1 MPEERVYIVDH
12 FTGSYAL
19 NEKKDLVAYEHAPKT
34 LDDMVE
40 EALKIERGEPNY
52 ALQKLLDRLKE
63 MGVKEVVIEDE
74 RLARFVT
81 GKGFEVKIEPGNE
94 VAVAFRDRIPEVVVE
109 TGFVKSDEEY
119 RKLLHEFSLE
129 ITRRKLRRAAQKR
142 DLLAAQAIRAIDDID
157 KTTNLFAARIRE
169 WYSLHFPELDDLV
182 REHEDYIKI
191 VAELGHRE
199 NITKENLMKLGFSEK
214 KAEEIAEA
222 AKKSMGADFSDLD
235 IKAIQKFARITLELY
250 KLRRE
255 LADYIAAV
263 MKEVAPNITAL
274 VGPLLG
280 ARLISLAGG
289 LEELAFMPASTIQ
302 VLGAEK
308 ALFRALR
315 TGGKPPKH
323 GVIFQFPAIHRSP
336 RWQRGKIA
344 RALAAKLAIAARV
357 DYFTGRFIGDKLK
370 EALMKRIEEI
380 KRIYAKPPKRKAE
393 AAPKPAPRRGRGRR
407 GKRGRKGGKRR

>member
-12 FTGSYAL
+12 FTGSYAV

-52 ALQKLLDRLKE
+52 ALQKLMDRLKE

-81 GKGFEVKIEPGNE
+81 SKGFEVKIEPGNE
-94 VAVAFRDRIPEVVVE
+94 VAVEFRGKIPEVVVE

-199 NITKENLMKLGFSEK
+199 NITKENLIKLGFSEK

-289 LEELAFMPASTIQ
+289 LEELAFLPASTIQ

-393 AAPKPAPRRGRGRR
+393 AAKPKPAPRRR
-407 GKRGRKGGKRR
+407 GKRGRKGGRGRRR